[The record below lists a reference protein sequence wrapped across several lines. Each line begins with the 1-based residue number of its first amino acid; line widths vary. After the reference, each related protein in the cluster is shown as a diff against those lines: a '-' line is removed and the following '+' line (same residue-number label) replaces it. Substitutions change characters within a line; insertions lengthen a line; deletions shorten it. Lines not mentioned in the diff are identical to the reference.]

1 MLVSAV
7 LPISDKP
14 PALLAKLPTV
24 VKLDNEMSVKVLSS
38 IVRESLTVAR
48 EGMFN
53 LATLRKVMSAAQTSL
68 GNSTSS

>member
-7 LPISDKP
+7 LPISDKL

-53 LATLRKVMSAAQTSL
+53 LATLRKVMSAAQMSL